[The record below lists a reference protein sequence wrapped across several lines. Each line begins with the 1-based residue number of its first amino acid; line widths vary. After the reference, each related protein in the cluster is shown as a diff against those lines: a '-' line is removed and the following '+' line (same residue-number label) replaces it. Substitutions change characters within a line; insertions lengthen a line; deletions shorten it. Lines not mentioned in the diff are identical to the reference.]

1 MNPLGLPAGAEVA
14 TAVIG
19 AGILEDLSV
28 GALEEVLAQIAEVRR
43 TVALGDLVV
52 LMVPPG
58 QGNTVARTIHGH
70 ATASDG

>member
-28 GALEEVLAQIAEVRR
+28 GALEEVLAQIAEARS

-52 LMVPPG
+52 LMVPAG
-58 QGNTVARTIHGH
+58 RGTAVARAIHDH
-70 ATASDG
+70 TTASDG